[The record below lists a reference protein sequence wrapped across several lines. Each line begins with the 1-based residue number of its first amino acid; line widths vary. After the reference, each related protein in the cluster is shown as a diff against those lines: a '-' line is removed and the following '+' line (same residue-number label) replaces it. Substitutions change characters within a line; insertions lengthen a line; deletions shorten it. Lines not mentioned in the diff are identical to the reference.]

1 MRQNSTALL
10 ASALLIA
17 MGGAQSTTSFS
28 APVASPA
35 ISRDKVGQA
44 TTQLPRNVRPRHYD
58 VAIIPDA
65 AAMTFSGKVVI
76 AIDVLQPTS
85 SITLNAIDLHFTA
98 VRLAGATGKP
108 LFAPPK
114 VRVNAGDQTATF
126 TFGHSIPTGRYQ
138 LGLDYTGKIG
148 TQAAGLFALDY
159 DSPTSHKRALY
170 TQFENSDARRFIP
183 SWDEPAYKATFT
195 LAATVPNAGMA
206 VSNMP
211 ASNTTTLGD
220 GRTRITF
227 AQSPRMST
235 YLLFFAMGDFDRAT
249 NKVDGTEIG
258 VITQKGAIAQAA
270 FGLQS
275 AKAILHEYNDYF
287 ATPYPLPK
295 LDNIAAP
302 GSSQFFGAMENW
314 GAIFTFEN
322 DLLLDPTISTQDDK
336 QGVFETAAHEMAHQ
350 WFGDLVTMRWWDD
363 LWLNEGFASWM
374 ESRTTQRL
382 HPEWNTVMDTVNTRE
397 AAMERD
403 AFATT
408 HPVVQHVETVEQAN
422 QAFDAITYEKGEAV
436 IGMLESY
443 VGADSW
449 RAGVRR
455 YMHKHN
461 YGNTVSDDL
470 WREIDAVAGKPI
482 TAIAHDFTLQPGV
495 PMITV
500 SDATCQ
506 SGQTV
511 VKLTQGEFSV
521 DQPSKKPL
529 AWRVPVILSSLGASE
544 SARTLVS
551 GGTATATVPGCGP
564 LIVNAGQSG
573 YYRTLYRPA
582 QFAGLAKNFASIT
595 AIDQL
600 GIMSDSSSLGLAG
613 LEPPTDFLQLAKATP
628 VDADPQVWEKIAS
641 ILGSVDDYYNTES
654 SQRTKFRM
662 MAIGLL
668 TPKFVQVGWT
678 ARPDELGTTV
688 ILRNELIAT
697 LSELGDPSVIAEA
710 RRRYAAQASD
720 PAAVPV
726 PLRKTILGVVA
737 FNADTATW
745 EHLHAMAFAEKT
757 PLVKQSLYAL
767 LATCEDVDLARR
779 ALELAL
785 TPEPGATNSGGMI
798 RTVARRHPELAFDYA
813 IAHMPAV
820 NEKIDPTS
828 RSSFFPDLA
837 TRSLDPAMIGKVN
850 AYATANLA
858 AGSRRN
864 AHTAAANIAYGI
876 KIHRERLPAI
886 NAWLVQP

>member
-1 MRQNSTALL
+1 MRRNAIALFAGTL
-10 ASALLIA
+10 IVVAGSSQAQVAAPALPA
-17 MGGAQSTTSFS
+17 
-28 APVASPA
+28 VALT
-35 ISRDKVGQA
+35 
-44 TTQLPRNVRPRHYD
+44 TTQLPRVIRPTHYE
-58 VAIIPDA
+58 VAIVPDA
-65 AAMTFSGKVVI
+65 AALTFGGKVVI
-76 AIDVLQPTS
+76 GIEVLQPTAR
-85 SITLNAIDLHFTA
+85 ITLNAIDLSFSR
-98 VRLAGATGKP
+98 VQLSDATGKAM
-108 LFAPPK
+108 FAAPK
-114 VRVNAGDQTATF
+114 VSVNADAQTATF
-126 TFGHSIPTGRYQ
+126 TFALPIPKGHFQ
-138 LGLDYTGKIG
+138 LALDYTGKIG
-148 TQAAGLFALDY
+148 TQAVGLFALDY
-159 DSPTSHKRALY
+159 DSPTGHKRALY

-195 LAATVPNAGMA
+195 LAATVPSTGMV

-249 NKVDGTEIG
+249 DKVDGTEIG

-287 ATPYPLPK
+287 ATTYPLPK

-374 ESRTTQRL
+374 ESRTTQLL

-397 AAMERD
+397 AAMKRD

-443 VGADSW
+443 VGADAW

-470 WREIDAVAGKPI
+470 WREIDAGAGKPI

-521 DQPSKKPL
+521 DQTDKKPL
-529 AWRVPVILSSLGASE
+529 VWRVPVILSSLGASDPV
-544 SARTLVS
+544 RTLVS
-551 GGTATATVPGCGP
+551 GGTATARVPGCSP

-573 YYRTLYRPA
+573 YYRTLYPPA
-582 QFAGLAKNFASIT
+582 QFAGLVKNFSSIA

-600 GIMSDSSSLGLAG
+600 GIMSDSWSLGLAG
-613 LEPPTDFLQLAKATP
+613 LEPPTDFLQLAKVTP
-628 VDADPQVWEKIAS
+628 LDADPQVWEKIAS
-641 ILGSVDDYYNTES
+641 VLSSIDDYYNTKS

-668 TPKFVQVGWT
+668 TPKFAQVGWT

-688 ILRNELIAT
+688 ILRNEMIAT
-697 LSELGDPSVIAEA
+697 LSELDDPLIISET
-710 RRRYAAQASD
+710 RRRYAAQTSD
-720 PAAVPV
+720 PTAVPV
-726 PLRKTILGVVA
+726 PLRKAILSVLA
-737 FNADTATW
+737 YHADTATW
-745 EHLHAMAFAEKT
+745 EHLHAMALAEKT
-757 PLVKQSLYAL
+757 PLVKQTLYAL
-767 LATCEDVDLARR
+767 LASSEDSGLARS
-779 ALELAL
+779 ALKLAL
-785 TPEPGATNSGGMI
+785 TSEPGATNSGGMI
-798 RTVARRHPELAFDYA
+798 LTVARLHPELAFDFA

-828 RSSFFPDLA
+828 RSSFFPSLA
-837 TRSLDPAMIGKVN
+837 SRSLDPAMIGKVN

-864 AHTAAANIAYGI
+864 ANTAAANIAYGI
-876 KIHRERLPAI
+876 KIRSERLPAI
-886 NAWLVQP
+886 TAWLAHQ